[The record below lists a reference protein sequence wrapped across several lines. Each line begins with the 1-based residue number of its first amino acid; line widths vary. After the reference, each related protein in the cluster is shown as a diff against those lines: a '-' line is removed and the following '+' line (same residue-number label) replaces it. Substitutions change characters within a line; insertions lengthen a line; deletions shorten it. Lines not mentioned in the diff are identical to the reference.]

1 MLERYV
7 HLPGRLLSFLPLAN
21 LTMPAS
27 WPRHGPRIPSPG
39 TSETRAGTQ
48 WARHPPPS
56 PATHHRG
63 PRARHRRARPRRRLR
78 PRRRS
83 DAVIVMQSGQLPEA
97 LPILARDASRC
108 RAHPASGSSPARRQ
122 DGPGPTGCSRPLP
135 PRSRRGAPSRSCFRA
150 DHAGSRAPA
159 ARLGGAREAGPAGR
173 LTPGLP
179 DSVAGGWPRE
189 RPGIPRGSGSV
200 RERRRRPQ
208 STRICATLEGAPSQR
223 PGGIPYP
230 RTSPRHPMS
239 RRTLGLPVES
249 E

>member
-97 LPILARDASRC
+97 LPILARNAAR
-108 RAHPASGSSPARRQ
+108 RQARPASGSRPARRQ

>member
-108 RAHPASGSSPARRQ
+108 RAHPASGSRPARRQ

>member
-1 MLERYV
+1 
-7 HLPGRLLSFLPLAN
+7 
-21 LTMPAS
+21 MPAS

-83 DAVIVMQSGQLPEA
+83 DAVIVLQSGQLPEA

-108 RAHPASGSSPARRQ
+108 RAHPASGSRPARRQ

>member
-63 PRARHRRARPRRRLR
+63 PRAHHLSAHPD
-78 PRRRS
+78 
-83 DAVIVMQSGQLPEA
+83 DAYDLVVVVMQCGQLPEV

-108 RAHPASGSSPARRQ
+108 RAHPASGSRPARRQ

-208 STRICATLEGAPSQR
+208 GARICAALEGTPPQHPS
-223 PGGIPYP
+223 GIAYP
-230 RTSPRHPMS
+230 RASPRRPMS
-239 RRTLGLPVES
+239 RRTGRLPVES

>member
-108 RAHPASGSSPARRQ
+108 RAHPASGSRPARRQ

-159 ARLGGAREAGPAGR
+159 ARLGGDREAGPAGR

>member
-1 MLERYV
+1 
-7 HLPGRLLSFLPLAN
+7 
-21 LTMPAS
+21 MPAS

-108 RAHPASGSSPARRQ
+108 RAHPASGSRPARRQ

>member
-39 TSETRAGTQ
+39 TSETRVGTQ

-83 DAVIVMQSGQLPEA
+83 DAVIVMQYGQLPEV
-97 LPILARDASRC
+97 LPILTRNASRC
-108 RAHPASGSSPARRQ
+108 RVHPASGSRPARRQ
-122 DGPGPTGCSRPLP
+122 DEPGPTGCSRPLP
-135 PRSRRGAPSRSCFRA
+135 PRPLRSAPSRRCFQASR
-150 DHAGSRAPA
+150 AGSLDPA
-159 ARLGGAREAGPAGR
+159 ARLVGTQEAGPAQQPTPACGR
-173 LTPGLP
+173 LASRT
-179 DSVAGGWPRE
+179 
-189 RPGIPRGSGSV
+189 SGNV
-200 RERRRRPQ
+200 REHRRRPQ
-208 STRICATLEGAPSQR
+208 GARICAALEGTPPQH
-223 PGGIPYP
+223 PGGIAYP
-230 RTSPRHPMS
+230 RASPRRPMS
-239 RRTLGLPVES
+239 RRTGRLPVES

>member
-108 RAHPASGSSPARRQ
+108 RAHPASGSRPAQRQ

>member
-1 MLERYV
+1 
-7 HLPGRLLSFLPLAN
+7 
-21 LTMPAS
+21 MPAS

-78 PRRRS
+78 PRRPS
-83 DAVIVMQSGQLPEA
+83 DAVIVMQCGQLPEV

-108 RAHPASGSSPARRQ
+108 RAHPASGSRPARRQ

-200 RERRRRPQ
+200 RECRRRPQ
-208 STRICATLEGAPSQR
+208 GARICAALEGTPSQH
-223 PGGIPYP
+223 PGGIAYP
-230 RTSPRHPMS
+230 RASPRRPMS
-239 RRTLGLPVES
+239 RRTGRLPVES

>member
-83 DAVIVMQSGQLPEA
+83 DAVIGMQSGQLPEA

-108 RAHPASGSSPARRQ
+108 RAHPASGSRPARRQ

-159 ARLGGAREAGPAGR
+159 ARLVGTQETGPAQQPAPACGR
-173 LTPGLP
+173 LASRT
-179 DSVAGGWPRE
+179 
-189 RPGIPRGSGSV
+189 SGSV

>member
-1 MLERYV
+1 
-7 HLPGRLLSFLPLAN
+7 
-21 LTMPAS
+21 MPAS

-108 RAHPASGSSPARRQ
+108 RAHPASGSRPARRQ

-208 STRICATLEGAPSQR
+208 SARICAALEGTPPQHPS
-223 PGGIPYP
+223 GIPYP
-230 RTSPRHPMS
+230 RASPRRPMS
-239 RRTLGLPVES
+239 RRTGRLPVES

>member
-1 MLERYV
+1 
-7 HLPGRLLSFLPLAN
+7 
-21 LTMPAS
+21 MPAS

-108 RAHPASGSSPARRQ
+108 RAHPASGSRPARRQ

-200 RERRRRPQ
+200 RECRRRPQ
-208 STRICATLEGAPSQR
+208 GARICAALEGTPSQH
-223 PGGIPYP
+223 PGGIAYP
-230 RTSPRHPMS
+230 RASPRRPMS
-239 RRTLGLPVES
+239 RRTGRLPVES

>member
-7 HLPGRLLSFLPLAN
+7 HLPGRPLSFLPLAN

-108 RAHPASGSSPARRQ
+108 RAHPASGSRPARRQ

>member
-27 WPRHGPRIPSPG
+27 GPRHGPRIPSPG

-108 RAHPASGSSPARRQ
+108 RAHPASGSRPARRQ

>member
-83 DAVIVMQSGQLPEA
+83 DAVIVMQCGQLPEA

-108 RAHPASGSSPARRQ
+108 RAHPASGSRPARRQ
-122 DGPGPTGCSRPLP
+122 DEPGPTGCSRPLP

>member
-1 MLERYV
+1 
-7 HLPGRLLSFLPLAN
+7 
-21 LTMPAS
+21 MPAS

-108 RAHPASGSSPARRQ
+108 RAHPASGSRPARRQ

-208 STRICATLEGAPSQR
+208 STRICATLEGTPSQH
-223 PGGIPYP
+223 PGGIAYP
-230 RTSPRHPMS
+230 RASPRRPMS
-239 RRTLGLPVES
+239 RRTVGLPVES

>member
-1 MLERYV
+1 
-7 HLPGRLLSFLPLAN
+7 
-21 LTMPAS
+21 MPAS

-108 RAHPASGSSPARRQ
+108 RAHPASGSRPARRQ

-249 E
+249 A

>member
-1 MLERYV
+1 MERYV

-108 RAHPASGSSPARRQ
+108 RAHPASGSRPARRQ

-159 ARLGGAREAGPAGR
+159 ARLGGTREAGPAGR

-208 STRICATLEGAPSQR
+208 STRICAALEGAPSQR

>member
-39 TSETRAGTQ
+39 TSETRAG
-48 WARHPPPS
+48 AE
-56 PATHHRG
+56 
-63 PRARHRRARPRRRLR
+63 RARHLPPSSAAYHHRPRAHHLSAH
-78 PRRRS
+78 PD
-83 DAVIVMQSGQLPEA
+83 DAYDLVVVVMQCGQLPEV

-108 RAHPASGSSPARRQ
+108 RAHPASGSRPARRQ

-208 STRICATLEGAPSQR
+208 GARICAALEGAPPQH
-223 PGGIPYP
+223 PGGIAYP
-230 RTSPRHPMS
+230 RASPRHPMS

>member
-78 PRRRS
+78 SRRRS
-83 DAVIVMQSGQLPEA
+83 DAVRA
-97 LPILARDASRC
+97 AARSSAAPGPQCGPAPGASRFRLSSC
-108 RAHPASGSSPARRQ
+108 SAPRRAWADWLQ
-122 DGPGPTGCSRPLP
+122 PTTAATLP
-135 PRSRRGAPSRSCFRA
+135 TRCTFSIVLSSRSCGKPRP
-150 DHAGSRAPA
+150 R
-159 ARLGGAREAGPAGR
+159 GPAGR
-173 LTPGLP
+173 
-179 DSVAGGWPRE
+179 DSGS
-189 RPGIPRGSGSV
+189 RPGWAIDSCDSRTRLRAVGPGSV
-200 RERRRRPQ
+200 REY
-208 STRICATLEGAPSQR
+208 
-223 PGGIPYP
+223 PGGPGASGSAEGDRRARESAPPLKALRPSTPVASRNRGP
-230 RTSPRHPMS
+230 RRDTR
-239 RRTLGLPVES
+239 
-249 E
+249 

>member
-48 WARHPPPS
+48 RARHPPPS

-108 RAHPASGSSPARRQ
+108 RAHPASGSRPARRQ

>member
-108 RAHPASGSSPARRQ
+108 RAHPASGSRPARRQ

-239 RRTLGLPVES
+239 RRTGRLPVES

>member
-108 RAHPASGSSPARRQ
+108 RAHPASGSRPARRQ
-122 DGPGPTGCSRPLP
+122 DEPGPTGCSRPLP

>member
-108 RAHPASGSSPARRQ
+108 RAHPASGSRPARRQ
-122 DGPGPTGCSRPLP
+122 DEPGPTGCSRPLP

-200 RERRRRPQ
+200 RECRRRPQ
-208 STRICATLEGAPSQR
+208 GARICAALEGTPSQH
-223 PGGIPYP
+223 PGGIAYP
-230 RTSPRHPMS
+230 RASPRRPMS
-239 RRTLGLPVES
+239 RRTVGLPVES

>member
-1 MLERYV
+1 VLERYV

-108 RAHPASGSSPARRQ
+108 RAHPASGSRPARRQ

>member
-1 MLERYV
+1 
-7 HLPGRLLSFLPLAN
+7 
-21 LTMPAS
+21 MPAS

-83 DAVIVMQSGQLPEA
+83 DAVIVMQCGQLPEV

-108 RAHPASGSSPARRQ
+108 RAHPASGSRPARRQ

-200 RERRRRPQ
+200 RECRRRPQ
-208 STRICATLEGAPSQR
+208 GARICAALEGTPSQH
-223 PGGIPYP
+223 PGGIAYP
-230 RTSPRHPMS
+230 RASPRRPMS
-239 RRTLGLPVES
+239 RRTGRLPVES

>member
-83 DAVIVMQSGQLPEA
+83 DAVIVMQCGQLPEV

-108 RAHPASGSSPARRQ
+108 RAHPASGSRPARRQ

>member
-108 RAHPASGSSPARRQ
+108 RAHPASGSRPARRQ

-208 STRICATLEGAPSQR
+208 GARICAALEGAPPQH
-223 PGGIPYP
+223 PGGIAYP
-230 RTSPRHPMS
+230 RASPRHPMS

>member
-78 PRRRS
+78 PRRPS
-83 DAVIVMQSGQLPEA
+83 DAVIVMQCGQLPEV

-108 RAHPASGSSPARRQ
+108 RAHPASGSRPARRQ

-200 RERRRRPQ
+200 RECRRRPQ
-208 STRICATLEGAPSQR
+208 GARICAALEGTPSQH
-223 PGGIPYP
+223 PGGIAYP
-230 RTSPRHPMS
+230 RASPRRPMS
-239 RRTLGLPVES
+239 RRTGRLPVES

>member
-1 MLERYV
+1 
-7 HLPGRLLSFLPLAN
+7 
-21 LTMPAS
+21 MPAS

-83 DAVIVMQSGQLPEA
+83 DTVIVMQSGQLPEA

-108 RAHPASGSSPARRQ
+108 RAHPASGSRPARRQ

>member
-1 MLERYV
+1 
-7 HLPGRLLSFLPLAN
+7 
-21 LTMPAS
+21 MPAS

-83 DAVIVMQSGQLPEA
+83 DAVIVMQCGQLPEV

-108 RAHPASGSSPARRQ
+108 RAHPASGSRPARRQ
-122 DGPGPTGCSRPLP
+122 DEPGPTGCSRPLP

-159 ARLGGAREAGPAGR
+159 ARLGGTREAGPAGR
-173 LTPGLP
+173 LTPATLATPGLL
-179 DSVAGGWPRE
+179 DSWTRLRAVG
-189 RPGIPRGSGSV
+189 PGSVWEYPGGSGASGSTEGDRRA
-200 RERRRRPQ
+200 RESAPPLKALRP
-208 STRICATLEGAPSQR
+208 STPVVSRIRGPLRDAR
-223 PGGIPYP
+223 
-230 RTSPRHPMS
+230 
-239 RRTLGLPVES
+239 
-249 E
+249 

>member
-108 RAHPASGSSPARRQ
+108 RAHPASGSRPARRQ

-208 STRICATLEGAPSQR
+208 GARICAALEGTPPQHPS
-223 PGGIPYP
+223 GIAYP
-230 RTSPRHPMS
+230 RASPRRPMS
-239 RRTLGLPVES
+239 RRTGRLPVES